1 MGLNNQLTVEWFL
14 ARIGKLT
21 YSMTGSRNGADGTAD
36 CSGSMT
42 QSIKDSGGVNYDY
55 LYSTVT
61 LGNYLGK
68 NGYQRISVNQDWD
81 AQKGDVVL
89 MSWGKDM
96 STSGGAGG
104 HVGVMVNATDFI
116 SCDYW
121 TSGQPGT
128 AITQHNWNEYYAVTQ
143 PNYIE
148 VWRVNNSQPGPQ
160 VQALV
165 QEKPAPKP
173 KRRYG
178 YRVDDL
184 QFLNGI
190 WQVRNDVLGQPDFDW
205 TDNGINVAYID
216 KIDPGTGENTP
227 DQTLN
232 VGDYF
237 AFQPTSVGII
247 TEQVNTAGK
256 TLSHVQFPDE
266 FIWLYTPSIEKLIYG

>member
-1 MGLNNQLTVEWFL
+1 MTVSIQKTIDYMLEL
-14 ARIGKLT
+14 KRKDIC
-21 YSMTGSRNGADGTAD
+21 YSMTGSRDGSDGTGD
-36 CSGSMT
+36 CSGTVVRAVQLAGGTKPGWLYNTDSMHA
-42 QSIKDSGGVNYDY
+42 Y
-55 LYSTVT
+55 LIE
-61 LGNYLGK
+61 
-68 NGYQRISVNQDWD
+68 NGYQLIFENQPTYEPK
-81 AQKGDVVL
+81 KGDIFI
-89 MSWGKDM
+89 WGEKGQ
-96 STSGGAGG
+96 SSGAFG
-104 HVGVMVNATDFI
+104 HTGIFYDDQENIIHCNYGYNGVTINNVDEIARANG
-116 SCDYW
+116 Y
-121 TSGQPGT
+121 P
-128 AITQHNWNEYYAVTQ
+128 YY
-143 PNYIE
+143 YIYRAS
-148 VWRVNNSQPGPQ
+148 VVNNSQPGPQ
-160 VQALV
+160 VQALA

-237 AFQPTSVGII
+237 AFQPASVGII